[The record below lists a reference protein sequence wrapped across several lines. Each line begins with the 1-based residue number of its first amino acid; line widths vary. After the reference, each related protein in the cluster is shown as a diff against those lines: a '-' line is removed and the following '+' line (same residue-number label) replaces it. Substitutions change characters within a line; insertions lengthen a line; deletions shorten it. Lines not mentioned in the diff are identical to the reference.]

1 MTLLLGHD
9 DVLAHLDM
17 GELIAVIEDGLRE
30 QAAGGLVMPPRLNVP
45 MREGLMRMMP
55 VALNAS
61 GLFGFKVFHTSR
73 TGARYLVAV
82 YEQAGGELL
91 ALVDGD
97 HLTAARTGA
106 TAGVAARI
114 LAREGPATVGV
125 IGAGEEARTN
135 FAAIAAVRP
144 VREARVFSP
153 RPARRAALAQEIEA
167 RHAVAAWP
175 VDSPQQAVAGCD
187 IVIVATNTMT
197 APDPIAF
204 RGAWIEP
211 GMHISSIGS
220 TMPILRELDIETFA
234 RADRLVVD
242 APAQMGEECGDVI
255 AAMAAG
261 SYGDPVALDALVAGT
276 ESGRR
281 SDDEVTLFKSVGT
294 AMQDV
299 LGALAVVRSA
309 RRGGDG
315 QEVDL
320 LHVKAF
326 DTAVGERLRP
336 TKAEGSLAATP
347 QTRRET

>member
-1 MTLLLGHD
+1 MTLLLDHD
-9 DVLAHLDM
+9 QVLAHLDM
-17 GELIAVIEDGLRE
+17 EELVAVLERGLHE
-30 QAAGGLVMPPRLNVP
+30 QAAGELVMPPRLNVP
-45 MREGLMRMMP
+45 MREGLLRMMP

-82 YEQAGGELL
+82 YEQASGELL

-106 TAGVAARI
+106 TAGVAARY
-114 LAREGPATVGV
+114 LAREDAVSVGV

-144 VREARVFSP
+144 VREARVYSP
-153 RPARRAALAQEIEA
+153 RPARRSALAEEIA
-167 RHAVAAWP
+167 QRDGVAAQP
-175 VDSPQQAVAGCD
+175 VDSPEDAVAGVD

-220 TMPILRELDIETFA
+220 TMPILRELDVETFA

-242 APAQMGEECGDVI
+242 APDQMAAECGDVI
-255 AAMAAG
+255 AALSAG
-261 SYGDPVALDALVAGT
+261 AYEDPLPLDAIVAGRL
-276 ESGRR
+276 SGRR
-281 SDDEVTLFKSVGT
+281 SPEEVTLFKSVGT

-299 LGALAVVRSA
+299 LGAFAVLRAAQRSG
-309 RRGGDG
+309 RG
-315 QEVDL
+315 EEYDL
-320 LHVKAF
+320 LHLKAF
-326 DTAVGERLRP
+326 DTAVADRLGAAR
-336 TKAEGSLAATP
+336 TEGSPAGP
-347 QTRRET
+347 

>member
-9 DVLAHLDM
+9 DVVAHLDM
-17 GELIAVIEDGLRE
+17 GELVAVIEDGLRE
-30 QAAGGLVMPPRLNVP
+30 QAAGELVMPPRLNVP
-45 MREGLMRMMP
+45 MREGLLRMMP
-55 VALNAS
+55 VALNGS

-82 YEQAGGELL
+82 YEQASGELL

-106 TAGVAARI
+106 TAGVAARF
-114 LAREGPATVGV
+114 LAREDAVTVAV

-144 VREARVFSP
+144 VREARVYSP
-153 RPARRAALAQEIEA
+153 RAVRRSGLAEEIEA
-167 RHAVAAWP
+167 RHGVRAGAA
-175 VDSPQQAVAGCD
+175 DSPQAAVAGSD

-204 RGAWIEP
+204 RGDWIEP

-220 TMPILRELDIETFA
+220 TMPILRELDVETFA

-242 APAQMGEECGDVI
+242 APAQMAEECGDVI
-255 AAMAAG
+255 AALAAG
-261 SYGDPVALDALVAGT
+261 AYTDPLSLDAVVAGT

-281 SDDEVTLFKSVGT
+281 SAEEVTLFKSVGT

-299 LGALAVVRSA
+299 LAALAVVKSA
-309 RRGGDG
+309 RRRGAGE
-315 QEVDL
+315 EVDL
-320 LHVKAF
+320 LHLKAF
-326 DTAVGERLRP
+326 DTAVGDRLRA
-336 TKAEGSLAATP
+336 TTNEGSLASP
-347 QTRRET
+347 